1 MHLTRAFLHEP
12 EFASA
17 VAEMEQKLKPDLIRL
32 RYRLDEDWTGAPAVF
47 FTAIL
52 PAEAFEWNNL
62 GAAMEQISKPITFEL
77 EPLEK
82 WGVYPFFRYL
92 SEADVEQLHDLTL
105 A

>member
-1 MHLTRAFLHEP
+1 MYLTRAFLNEP
-12 EFASA
+12 EFAA
-17 VAEMEQKLKPDLIRL
+17 AAKEMEEKLKPHLIRL

-52 PAEAFEWNNL
+52 PDPAFEWDNL
-62 GAAMEQISKPITFEL
+62 SAAMARIADPITFEL

-82 WGVYPFFRYL
+82 WGVRPFFRYL
-92 SEADVEQLHDLTL
+92 SLSDVEKVNEPAL